1 MAKTKS
7 SSGERHV
14 LSKTSF
20 IKSLQCQKQLYLY
33 KKHYFLRDR
42 LTPKQLAI
50 FSRGHSVGKRAW
62 ELFPNGI
69 NAAPKSSMQ
78 YEKALAL
85 TQQLIFQKYPIIY
98 EASFRFNQCL
108 SILDILTNHGGK
120 LEAYEVKSSLSITE
134 TYLMDAAF
142 QYYVMQGSGYAPK
155 RFSLIIVN
163 KDYLYSPDFK
173 ATDYFVTKDITEQ
186 VVALQPLISE
196 RVKEAKHTI
205 NLSNSP
211 IIELGLHCETPYKC
225 DFVGFCRKKLPQ
237 PNVFSLTDIPAADQ
251 YALYSQQKVSLDQI
265 SDDDLKSASAKIQLF
280 THKDKQIHLDL
291 PEMSNIVPNTAAY
304 WIWES
309 PAMPIIENHTP
320 YMSMLLGVAIKK
332 LNRPNSIE
340 FLFLKKDENYT
351 EFIAQVKKIVAE
363 NNMVSYDVGDYS
375 SIFNVEKAPV
385 DLLEWVKEKRFY
397 HPGIMG
403 NYELSHVVSTCLP
416 KAQFSNS
423 NGKISH
429 EEFLK
434 AELLKA
440 MAEERTVSN
449 EALLFLK
456 NQLLKIE
463 SLWNF
468 LMEIKS

>member
-1 MAKTKS
+1 MAKNKS
-7 SSGERHV
+7 SNRERHV

-33 KKHYFLRDR
+33 KNHYFLRDR
-42 LTPKQLAI
+42 LTPKQLAV
-50 FSRGHSVGKRAW
+50 FSRGHSVGKQAW
-62 ELFPNGI
+62 ELFPDGI

-85 TQQLIFQKYPIIY
+85 TQQLIFQQHPVFY

-108 SILDILTNHGGK
+108 SILDILTNHNGE
-120 LEAYEVKSSLSITE
+120 LEAYEVKSSMSITE

-142 QYYVMQGSGYAPK
+142 QYYVMQGAGYAPK

-163 KDYLYSPDFK
+163 KDYLYRTDFK
-173 ATDYFVTKDITEQ
+173 ADDYFITKDVTEQ

-196 RVKEAKHTI
+196 QVKEAKHTI

-211 IIELGLHCETPYKC
+211 IIELGLHCENPYKC
-225 DFVGFCRKKLPQ
+225 DFVGFCRKKLPH
-237 PNVFSLTDIPAADQ
+237 PNVFSLTDISATEQ
-251 YALYSQQKVSLDQI
+251 YALYSQQKVSLAQI
-265 SDDDLKSASAKIQLF
+265 SEDDLKSTTAQIQLF
-280 THKDKQIHLDL
+280 AHRDKQIHLDL
-291 PEMSNIVPNTAAY
+291 PQMGDIVPNTIAY

-309 PAMPIIENHTP
+309 PAMPIIEHHTP
-320 YMSMLLGVAIKK
+320 YMPMLLGFAIKK
-332 LNRPNSIE
+332 LNQPASPE
-340 FLFLKKDENYT
+340 FHFLEKNENYT
-351 EFIAQVKKIVAE
+351 EFIARVKKRVAE
-363 NNMVSYDVGDYS
+363 NSLISYDIGDYS
-375 SIFNVEKAPV
+375 SVFNIEKAQV
-385 DLLEWVKEKRFY
+385 SLLEWIKEKRFY

-403 NYELSHVVSTCLP
+403 NYELNHVAKICLP
-416 KAQFSNS
+416 KTQFNIS

-429 EEFLK
+429 NEFLK

-440 MAEERTVSN
+440 ITEERAVSN
-449 EALLFLK
+449 EALLFIE

-468 LMEIKS
+468 LMGMKS